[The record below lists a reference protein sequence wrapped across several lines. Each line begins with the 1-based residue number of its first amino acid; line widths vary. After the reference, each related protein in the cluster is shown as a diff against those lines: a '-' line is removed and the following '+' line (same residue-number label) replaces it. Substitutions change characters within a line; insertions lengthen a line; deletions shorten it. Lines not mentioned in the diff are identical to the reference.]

1 MRFVRTVLALSV
13 ISTLSLPAAAQAG
26 RTHHSKSKS
35 SKRGTVEAP
44 IPEDGVTTLEPFGPL
59 PAEELKAAETAQ
71 AGQNAEGSGSA
82 QRDDVIEKV
91 AVVDVHADDDTPCTQ
106 EEIASGACEDDESD
120 GADLEEVPA
129 QDLAKRGNAF
139 ESVIGTMKKVG
150 ALFRP
155 KSSETRLSPEDGYL
169 QELLTMNLEIPVE
182 GVTRDE
188 LRDSFLDARGSRRH
202 HYQHLALD
210 IGSPR
215 GTPVIAVSDGE
226 VVRIGREKRGGNAI
240 YLRDA
245 SNRYLFYYCHLSH
258 YAHGLMP
265 GMKVKKGEVLG
276 QVGATGNAHGAH
288 LHFSVTRLPDDSLA
302 LDFKRGLAVNPYLVF
317 LFGVT
322 PQ

>member
-13 ISTLSLPAAAQAG
+13 TSLLTLPAAALAG
-26 RTHHSKSKS
+26 RSHHRKSGKS
-35 SKRGTVEAP
+35 HSQVVAAVP
-44 IPEDGVTTLEPFGPL
+44 DDGVTTLEPFGPL
-59 PAEELKAAETAQ
+59 PAEELLAAEA
-71 AGQNAEGSGSA
+71 AEAKAESPEKA
-82 QRDDVIEKV
+82 DVIEKV
-91 AVVDVHADDDTPCTQ
+91 AVVDVHADDAPCTP
-106 EEIASGACEDDESD
+106 EEIASGACDDDEAD
-120 GADLEEVPA
+120 GSDLEEVPA
-129 QDLAKRGNAF
+129 EDLAKKGAF
-139 ESVIGTMKKVG
+139 RSVVAAMKTVGG

-155 KSSETRLSPEDGYL
+155 KSSETRLSPEDEYI
-169 QELLTMNLEIPVE
+169 QELLAMNLEIPVE
-182 GVTRDE
+182 GVTRGE
-188 LRDSFLDARGSRRH
+188 LQDSFLNPRGGRRH

-215 GTPVIAVSDGE
+215 GTPVIAVTDGE

-265 GMKVKKGEVLG
+265 GMKVKKGEVIG

-322 PQ
+322 PK